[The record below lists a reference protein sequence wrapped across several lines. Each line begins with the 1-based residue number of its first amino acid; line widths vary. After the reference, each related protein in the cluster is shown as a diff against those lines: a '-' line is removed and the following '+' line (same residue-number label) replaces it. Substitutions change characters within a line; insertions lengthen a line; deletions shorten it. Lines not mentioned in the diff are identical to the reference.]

1 MGSAANAQETGRAH
15 ITHAADSFVDTPT
28 MQGLL
33 PTALAEAEIAARHAE
48 LAASDPSDL
57 GAMQRHASHVLHALD
72 PSAAAGGPGMGY
84 GVRSGVTGARQ
95 HVELAAAADSA
106 SENVTTHARH
116 ITSALA
122 AVMERTDEAVALARR
137 VQSTSSATA
146 AAPLARQL
154 DALAHAI
161 LYGVDTN
168 RDGVV
173 GWQDREGGVRQA
185 TYHMNLMKRGEGLS
199 P

>member
-1 MGSAANAQETGRAH
+1 VS
-15 ITHAADSFVDTPT
+15 
-28 MQGLL
+28 
-33 PTALAEAEIAARHAE
+33 
-48 LAASDPSDL
+48 
-57 GAMQRHASHVLHALD
+57 
-72 PSAAAGGPGMGY
+72 
-84 GVRSGVTGARQ
+84 GARQ

-106 SENVTTHARH
+106 SENVTVHARH

-122 AVMERTDEAVALARR
+122 AVMDRTDEAVFLAQR
-137 VQSTSSATA
+137 VQSASSATA
-146 AAPLARQL
+146 AAPLAMQL

-173 GWQDREGGVRQA
+173 GWQDSEGGVRQA